1 ESGTSVVG
9 TSASVSDLI
18 STTTYYL
25 HARANCGE
33 EDYSDWATTPF
44 WLGYCIPV
52 YEYGKTD
59 GDLISN
65 VVISGTTLANNTGIA
80 EVNPAYT
87 YFSPDVPSQ
96 TATLMAG
103 SSYDVTVTVGTY
115 GSQNVAVWVDFNN
128 NGTCE
133 SSEKIGC
140 TTASISATG
149 SATFSIS
156 IPCDPVPGDYRVRV
170 RDVFKQA
177 GNTMDPCASS
187 GYGDTEDYTI
197 TIAPPPPC
205 PAPSAG
211 IVLNYTDVEA
221 TLD

>member
-52 YEYGKTD
+52 YTAGKTD

-80 EVNPAYT
+80 AVNPAYT

-103 SSYDVTVTVGTY
+103 SSYDVTITVGTF
-115 GSQNVAVWVDFNN
+115 GSQNVAVWIDFNN
-128 NGTCE
+128 NGFFETSE
-133 SSEKIGC
+133 RIGYTTSSI
-140 TTASISATG
+140 AANSP
-149 SATFSIS
+149 ATFPI
-156 IPCDPVPGDYRVRV
+156 ILPCDPVPGDYRMRV
-170 RDVFKQA
+170 RDVFSTS
-177 GNTMDPCASS
+177 GNLIDPCLSY
-187 GYGDTEDYTI
+187 GYGETEDYTI
-197 TIAPPPPC
+197 T
-205 PAPSAG
+205 
-211 IVLNYTDVEA
+211 
-221 TLD
+221 